1 MKNVGA
7 LWTAILIIGCL
18 FTSPL
23 LRAQTQ
29 PLEPT
34 RILPSNKS
42 AAKHRVRSSR
52 VPVIDFSKLPLS
64 HPSPPLFFVPSSP
77 AIVDYHDG
85 ALTIHALNTPLNDVL
100 HQVCK
105 NIDASLEIPP
115 GVDDPV
121 FGKIGPGT
129 ARAVIAS
136 LLYGAEFNY
145 VLSLE
150 ADNPNQVT
158 AVVLSRRPPPPPTT
172 DKKGK

>member
-18 FTSPL
+18 LTSPL

-29 PLEPT
+29 PRGPT
-34 RILPSNKS
+34 RIPPSNKS
-42 AAKHRVRSSR
+42 AAKHRVRRSR

-64 HPSPPLFFVPSSP
+64 QPLPPLFFVPSSP
-77 AIVDYHDG
+77 VIVDYHDG
-85 ALTIHALNTPLNDVL
+85 ALTIRALNTPLQDVL

-115 GVDDPV
+115 GADDPV
-121 FGKIGPGT
+121 FGKIGPGP
-129 ARAVIAS
+129 APAVIAS
-136 LLYGAEFNY
+136 LLNGAAFNY
-145 VLSLE
+145 VLSLA

-158 AVVLSRRPPPPPTT
+158 AVVLSRRPPPLPTT
-172 DKKGK
+172 EKKGK